1 MGTPT
6 SGPGKFSQRTDKAVG
21 NANST
26 LPNANYGENADYQD
40 QKSAAPMAASPGAPM
55 DIGSLMGSMRPD
67 AVGLGEP
74 TSQPDV
80 PVTDGA
86 DAGPG
91 AGSEV
96 LTPPPDDPANAR
108 NSSWMAALIY
118 MADQPNSSDSSRN
131 MVRALKSNLGM

>member
-1 MGTPT
+1 MGTPV
-6 SGPGKFSQRTDKAVG
+6 SGPGKFSARTDKAVG

-26 LPNANYGENADYQD
+26 LPNANYGENQDYQD
-40 QKSAAPMAASPGAPM
+40 QKSAAPMAVSPGTPM
-55 DIGSLMGSMRPD
+55 DIGSLMGAMRPD

-96 LTPPPDDPANAR
+96 LSQPDNTAASSQAAAWIPALEWIANQPGTSDANR
-108 NSSWMAALIY
+108 NLIRQ
-118 MADQPNSSDSSRN
+118 MKAT
-131 MVRALKSNLGM
+131 M